1 MEFIAM
7 LNRDS
12 INNLVEG
19 DRIAL
24 TFCLGNL
31 YMRRNLFAWQICFFF
46 HLKKCF
52 GFKIGLEHFYACSIV
67 EWNFDIF
74 SLSRSDLWFF
84 SCCFNLNL
92 FPSWK
97 IGSLFA
103 LNESLFINAGFSG
116 KTFDNVRCFF
126 SPGFRLLPM
135 KYRYWMK
142 KIHVWMITI
151 DF

>member
-46 HLKKCF
+46 HLTKKNA
-52 GFKIGLEHFYACSIV
+52 LV
-67 EWNFDIF
+67 LRLDWN
-74 SLSRSDLWFF
+74 
-84 SCCFNLNL
+84 
-92 FPSWK
+92 
-97 IGSLFA
+97 
-103 LNESLFINAGFSG
+103 
-116 KTFDNVRCFF
+116 TFTPVQ
-126 SPGFRLLPM
+126 
-135 KYRYWMK
+135 
-142 KIHVWMITI
+142 
-151 DF
+151 